1 MQAQKEALN
10 EQIDKLHAKLTSF
23 EKDHHDKMTN
33 YEKENALLKQ
43 KDEFNLHKITELEKT
58 L

>member
-1 MQAQKEALN
+1 MLAQKEALT
-10 EQIDKLHAKLTSF
+10 EQIDKLQVKLTII

-33 YEKENALLKQ
+33 YERENALLKQ
-43 KDEFNLHKITELEKT
+43 KDEFNLNKIAELEKM